1 MRNKFPNGI
10 TTDIVFEKYHN
21 TVYRLALART
31 QNISDAEDIV
41 QTVFLR
47 LVGATTV
54 FNDEEHI
61 KAWLI
66 KVTVNASKNL
76 MLSSWMRLTSPL
88 DENISTQMAET
99 GEVYHAVMKLPV
111 KYRTAIHLFY
121 YEGYTCSQIAD
132 LLNTNE
138 ATIKTRLKR
147 AREKLKLALKG
158 EDFDV

>member
-66 KVTVNASKNL
+66 RVTVNCVKSVKKSYTFLLDAPNL
-76 MLSSWMRLTSPL
+76 S
-88 DENISTQMAET
+88 A
-99 GEVYHAVMKLPV
+99 
-111 KYRTAIHLFY
+111 
-121 YEGYTCSQIAD
+121 
-132 LLNTNE
+132 
-138 ATIKTRLKR
+138 
-147 AREKLKLALKG
+147 
-158 EDFDV
+158 